1 MVNNIDKEVPLVE
14 RILIVGVSD
23 EDISNII

>member
-23 EDISNII
+23 EDISKLS

>member
-23 EDISNII
+23 EEISKLT